1 MMERQLDSQ
10 LRELK
15 DTILSMGGYVEK
27 ALEEAI
33 QGLVKREPEKLKH
46 VHEWEAK
53 INEAHIVVDE
63 LCLKLLA
70 RQAPLAQDLRMVLAV
85 VKINTD
91 LERMGDQA
99 VNIALNGQHYLNDSP
114 LTYINDLAGMAAEV
128 REMVREALDAFVR
141 KDGPLAQK
149 VLEKDDVVDRY
160 KDDMFKT
167 LIDHMKKNPSSI
179 EACIDV
185 LLIAR
190 NLERLGD
197 HATNIA
203 EDVIFITTGKDVRHG
218 HEKA

>member
-1 MMERQLDSQ
+1 MERHFDIE

-15 DTILSMGGYVEK
+15 DRILSMGGFVEK

-33 QGLVKREPEKLKH
+33 QGLVKREPDRFKL

-53 INEAHIVVDE
+53 INDAHIDIDDR
-63 LCLKLLA
+63 CLSLLA
-70 RQAPLAQDLRMVLAV
+70 RQAPLAQDLRLVLAV

-99 VNIALNGQHYLNDSP
+99 VNISLNGQHYLNEMP
-114 LTYINDLAGMAAEV
+114 LTHISELAKMAVEV
-128 REMVREALDAFVR
+128 REMVREALDAFVKR
-141 KDGPLAQK
+141 DGPLAQK
-149 VLEKDDVVDRY
+149 VLEKDDIVDRY
-160 KDDMFKT
+160 KDQIFH
-167 LIDHMKKNPSSI
+167 LVIANMKSKP
-179 EACIDV
+179 EAVESCLDI

-203 EDVIFITTGKDVRHG
+203 EDVIFITSGRDVRHG
-218 HEKA
+218 HT

>member
-1 MMERQLDSQ
+1 MERHFHGE

-15 DTILSMGGYVEK
+15 DKILSMGGYVEK

-33 QGLVKREPEKLKH
+33 QGLVKREPDRFKA
-46 VHEWEAK
+46 VHEWESK
-53 INEAHIVVDE
+53 INEAHIEIDE
-63 LCLKLLA
+63 ICLQLLA
-70 RQAPLAQDLRMVLAV
+70 RQAPLAQDLRLVLAV

-99 VNIALNGQHYLNDSP
+99 VNISLNGQHYLNEMP
-114 LTYINDLAGMAAEV
+114 LAHISELAKMAIEV

-141 KDGPLAQK
+141 RDGPLAQK
-149 VLEKDDVVDRY
+149 VLEKDDIVDRY
-160 KDDMFKT
+160 KDQIFQV
-167 LIDHMKKNPSSI
+167 LIDYMKKNPEAI
-179 EACIDV
+179 ESCLDI

-203 EDVIFITTGKDVRHG
+203 EDVIFITSGRDVRHG
-218 HEKA
+218 HTD

>member
-1 MMERQLDSQ
+1 MERHFHGE

-15 DTILSMGGYVEK
+15 DRILSMGGYVEK

-33 QGLVKREPEKLKH
+33 QGLVKREPERFKL
-46 VHEWEAK
+46 VHEWESK
-53 INEAHIVVDE
+53 INEAHIEVDE
-63 LCLKLLA
+63 ICLHLLA
-70 RQAPLAQDLRMVLAV
+70 RQAPLAQDLRLVLAV

-99 VNIALNGQHYLNDSP
+99 VNISLNGQHYLNEMP
-114 LTYINDLAGMAAEV
+114 LSHINELAKMAVEV
-128 REMVREALDAFVR
+128 REMVRESLDAFVR
-141 KDGPLAQK
+141 RDGPLARK
-149 VLEKDDVVDRY
+149 VLEKDDDVDRY
-160 KDDMFKT
+160 KDQIFQSLISYMKT
-167 LIDHMKKNPSSI
+167 HPEAVESSLDI
-179 EACIDV
+179 

-218 HEKA
+218 HQ